1 MLSIKMN
8 NEDDFDF
15 LIEENV
21 EPFVTENK
29 VIAINHHE
37 IEEEEDDFR
46 DPLPRNSIAHMST
59 IQYERDRPSV
69 WNGFISLHA
78 APAKDIYKYDE
89 LKDALRNEYIDAIV
103 SRLEDHEDELREITR
118 ENDRADANAPEH
130 IPIGTILC
138 GAYSREH
145 FDRNSHDYIVTRH
158 RAPPH
163 RKIFVNLAL
172 LRIKPL
178 ANPEFVRGRHQYEMY
193 GYSNRYYRKRRANRV
208 IIDEWEPFG
217 EDDMTGD
224 NVGINRFR
232 TGFEGCAILQTLRDP
247 IWIITGAKVF
257 VRLLKLRKH

>member
-1 MLSIKMN
+1 MN

-103 SRLEDHEDELREITR
+103 SRLDDHEDELREITR
-118 ENDRADANAPEH
+118 ENDRADANICCNFYVNFDSVCFFI
-130 IPIGTILC
+130 IPFLIKSGVPFLPV
-138 GAYSREH
+138 GA
-145 FDRNSHDYIVTRH
+145 
-158 RAPPH
+158 
-163 RKIFVNLAL
+163 
-172 LRIKPL
+172 
-178 ANPEFVRGRHQYEMY
+178 
-193 GYSNRYYRKRRANRV
+193 
-208 IIDEWEPFG
+208 
-217 EDDMTGD
+217 
-224 NVGINRFR
+224 
-232 TGFEGCAILQTLRDP
+232 
-247 IWIITGAKVF
+247 
-257 VRLLKLRKH
+257 